1 MNPTAEDREFIEG
14 HKVYFDQADLNFLH
28 GMQPHVML
36 KFEMVY
42 KAYLDPKFVLTT
54 WCSACVVDMMQR
66 LAHWYRNLQ
75 PLPHP
80 EPSTGD
86 DVVEE
91 SFRGVI
97 VIPISKDE
105 RFEGTNEEFDI
116 FFNNFILENEIG
128 EDILLKEIY
137 VTKNDSGE
145 RKPILD
151 VINEISERN
160 PDKKK
165 IDILFDVLEGIDP
178 EKKKEKRKRGRPRKG

>member
-14 HKVYFDQADLNFLH
+14 HKVYFDQADLKFIH

-66 LAHWYRNLQ
+66 LAYWYRNLQ

-86 DVVEE
+86 DVAEV
-91 SFRGVI
+91 FPHVLDTIQPTTVI
-97 VIPISKDE
+97 EQPAK
-105 RFEGTNEEFDI
+105 
-116 FFNNFILENEIG
+116 
-128 EDILLKEIY
+128 
-137 VTKNDSGE
+137 
-145 RKPILD
+145 
-151 VINEISERN
+151 
-160 PDKKK
+160 
-165 IDILFDVLEGIDP
+165 
-178 EKKKEKRKRGRPRKG
+178 KRGRPRKA